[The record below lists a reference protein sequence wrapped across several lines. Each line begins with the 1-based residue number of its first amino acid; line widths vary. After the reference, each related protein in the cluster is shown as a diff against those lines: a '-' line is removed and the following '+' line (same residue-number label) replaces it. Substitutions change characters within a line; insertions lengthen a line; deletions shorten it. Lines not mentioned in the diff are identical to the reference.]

1 MNATRNS
8 LSPGFRDG
16 AVRMDKVRWTRL
28 LGQFG
33 GKVKLIPTS
42 LKRGTKSRTVS
53 NVTPA
58 IRSASS
64 RLYGP
69 RYARAGCNPVNRDFL
84 SFCEWGSLAEYER
97 IKRCP
102 LTLSFDLDRYS
113 RFAACSFDR
122 RKQHR
127 WLDLRG
133 GAPLQLKN
141 SGAPP
146 HLFRALQPSVHLRY

>member
-1 MNATRNS
+1 M
-8 LSPGFRDG
+8 
-16 AVRMDKVRWTRL
+16 KI
-28 LGQFG
+28 
-33 GKVKLIPTS
+33 IPTS
-42 LKRGTKSRTVS
+42 LKRGTKSQTIS
-53 NVTPA
+53 NVTLA

-69 RYARAGCNPVNRDFL
+69 RHARAGCNPVNRDFL
-84 SFCEWGSLAEYER
+84 SFCEWGSLAEYEI

-102 LTLSFDLDRYS
+102 LTLSFDIDRYS

-146 HLFRALQPSVHLRY
+146 HLFRALQPSVHLRYLVFSIDLRRIGMLASSVSYQIGKRLFDEAALP

>member
-1 MNATRNS
+1 M
-8 LSPGFRDG
+8 
-16 AVRMDKVRWTRL
+16 KI
-28 LGQFG
+28 
-33 GKVKLIPTS
+33 IPTS
-42 LKRGTKSRTVS
+42 LKRGTKSQTIS
-53 NVTPA
+53 NVTLA

-64 RLYGP
+64 RLYVP
-69 RYARAGCNPVNRDFL
+69 RHARAGCNPVNRDFL
-84 SFCEWGSLAEYER
+84 SFCEWGSLAEYEI

-102 LTLSFDLDRYS
+102 LTLSFDIDRYS

-146 HLFRALQPSVHLRY
+146 HLFRALQPSVHLRYLVFSIDLRRIGMLASSVSYQIGKRLFDEAALP

>member
-1 MNATRNS
+1 M
-8 LSPGFRDG
+8 
-16 AVRMDKVRWTRL
+16 
-28 LGQFG
+28 
-33 GKVKLIPTS
+33 IPTS
-42 LKRGTKSRTVS
+42 LKRGTKSQTIS

-69 RYARAGCNPVNRDFL
+69 RHARAGCNPVNQDFL
-84 SFCEWGSLAEYER
+84 SFCERGSLTDYER
-97 IKRCP
+97 IKRSP
-102 LTLSFDLDRYS
+102 LTLSFDIDRYS

-141 SGAPP
+141 SSAPP
-146 HLFRALQPSVHLRY
+146 HLFRALQPPVHLRYQVFSTSLRRIGMLASSVSFHIGKRLVNAAALP